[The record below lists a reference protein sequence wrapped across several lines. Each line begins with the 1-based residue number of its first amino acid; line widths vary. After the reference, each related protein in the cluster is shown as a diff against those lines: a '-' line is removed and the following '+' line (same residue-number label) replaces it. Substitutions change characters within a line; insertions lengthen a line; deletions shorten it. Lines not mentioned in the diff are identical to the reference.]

1 MSRPTLEPVT
11 ASNLPAFAQFL
22 HENLSS
28 RRSARDWET
37 GLRHQWCASA
47 GNQGFVVCDA
57 GRIVGGIGAYY
68 SERTLAGRVERFC
81 NITSW
86 CVLDAYRAQST
97 RLAMALIGQGG
108 YHFTNFSPTS
118 VVAGTLKFL
127 KFTEI
132 DAAVTV
138 YFNLPSLPMRNAR
151 VVSSANQIESSLQ
164 GEALAAYRHHVVFP
178 WLQHVLVGQ
187 PGRWCHVIYKRQSYK
202 GMPAAFILYL
212 SDRKVFRDGVHSLS
226 AHLLLRGMVSTHLE
240 TRFLV
245 APPWL
250 STARSGFA
258 PKLFLSP
265 TLKAN
270 DIDYLYSESVALDL

>member
-11 ASNLPAFAQFL
+11 ANNLPAFAQFL

-28 RRSARDWET
+28 RRSAADWEV
-37 GLRHQWCASA
+37 GLSHQWCASA
-47 GNQGFVVCDA
+47 GNQGFVVCDSE
-57 GRIVGGIGAYY
+57 RIVGGIGAYY
-68 SERTLAGRVERFC
+68 SERMLAGRLERFC

-97 RLAMALIGQGG
+97 RLAMAVIGQPG

-118 VVAGTLKFL
+118 VVASTLKFL

-132 DAAVTV
+132 DAGVTV
-138 YFNLPSLPMRNAR
+138 FLNIPGLPTGNAR
-151 VVSSANQIESSLQ
+151 VASSANEIESALR
-164 GEALAAYRHHVVFP
+164 GDTLAAYRHHAVFP

-187 PGRWCHVIYKRQSYK
+187 PGHWCHVIYKRQRYK
-202 GMPAAFILYL
+202 GMPAAAILYL
-212 SDRKVFRDGVHSLS
+212 SDHEVFSASVRSLS
-226 AHLLLRGMVSTHLE
+226 SHLLSRGMVSTHVE
-240 TRFLV
+240 TRFLGA
-245 APPWL
+245 APRP
-250 STARSGFA
+250 SAVRSGFA

-265 TLKAN
+265 SLKAH